1 MIVYRSS
8 SLNEYIICIVYSGKW
23 PVCILPA
30 SVSLHAGGTFP
41 DWARFGCFAG
51 ELLRASVTALFSPL
65 PVSSS
70 SSLSTFLALSLAH
83 SPSLSLVSLCIAGQ
97 LPFLSPVMSQNTTQ
111 KPLPFGYQ
119 FAAGAVA
126 GVSEV
131 CLHSSLP
138 FSTQGSK
145 DSY

>member
-1 MIVYRSS
+1 M
-8 SLNEYIICIVYSGKW
+8 YSGKW
-23 PVCILPA
+23 PVCILPT

-51 ELLRASVTALFSPL
+51 ELLRASVTALFSSL
-65 PVSSS
+65 RSLFFFFNL
-70 SSLSTFLALSLAH
+70 SLSFS
-83 SPSLSLVSLCIAGQ
+83 
-97 LPFLSPVMSQNTTQ
+97 LPFSLPLSIFWSIVLCLNPAMSQNTTQ

-131 CLHSSLP
+131 CLHSRLP
-138 FSTQGSK
+138 FSIQGSK
-145 DSY
+145 DSC

>member
-1 MIVYRSS
+1 MYT
-8 SLNEYIICIVYSGKW
+8 GKW
-23 PVCILPA
+23 PVCILPT

-51 ELLRASVTALFSPL
+51 ELLRASVTALLSPL

-70 SSLSTFLALSLAH
+70 SSSFSLY
-83 SPSLSLVSLCIAGQ
+83 SSNSLTLLSLCIAGQ
-97 LPFLSPVMSQNTTQ
+97 LPFLSPAMSQNTTQ

-131 CLHSSLP
+131 CLYSKPP
-138 FSTQGSK
+138 FSIQGSK
-145 DSY
+145 TSC